1 MNQLLK
7 ELKELKDEQK
17 KETKA
22 PTGDVTQLA
31 SPITPF

>member
-7 ELKELKDEQK
+7 EELKDEQK